1 MLINSSPDTTVTYV
15 DHNVTSGTRYTYKVK
30 SVDASGVE
38 STTASNQV
46 TVTIP

>member
-1 MLINSSPDTTVTYV
+1 VLINSSPDTAITYV
-15 DHNVTSGTRYTYKVK
+15 DHNVVSGTGYTYEVK

-38 STTASNQV
+38 STASNQV